1 MRFFLYPP
9 QRCSWKKKQ
18 QKAMGLLTF
27 SYQMSDKL
35 IAGCGRIPDSR
46 SKKVWLSANNK
57 KNEVDAKKK
66 V

>member
-1 MRFFLYPP
+1 
-9 QRCSWKKKQ
+9 
-18 QKAMGLLTF
+18 MGLLTF

-57 KNEVDAKKK
+57 KNEIDAKKK